1 VVAIST
7 RTRLQEARLWLW
19 GLAFVAAL
27 GCADAGARLAKP
39 APWPR
44 EPRPAEAPAAWVRYV
59 VQPGDTLGR
68 IAACR
73 GTSVAALARANRVS
87 APDRLLAGAMLRVP
101 EADGCAGPPGP
112 VASPRS
118 PPGAGADVHRTVTDL
133 LARALARYDAADFEE
148 ALALSQA
155 GVVAI
160 EPHPGGA
167 ETDALRAR
175 CHMVSGMAAA
185 GLGRREHAIA
195 EFREALAFA
204 PDLPLDPE
212 RSSPRDLE
220 LVEAA
225 RVSPGAGK
233 APFVDSSTR

>member
-1 VVAIST
+1 
-7 RTRLQEARLWLW
+7 
-19 GLAFVAAL
+19 
-27 GCADAGARLAKP
+27 
-39 APWPR
+39 
-44 EPRPAEAPAAWVRYV
+44 VRYV

-73 GTSVAALARANRVS
+73 GTSVPALARANRIS
-87 APDRLLAGAMLRVP
+87 APDHLLAGAVLRVP
-101 EADGCAGPPGP
+101 EADGCAGPRGP
-112 VASPRS
+112 VASPP
-118 PPGAGADVHRTVTDL
+118 PPGGGADVHQTVTDL
-133 LARALARYDAADFEE
+133 LARALDRYDAADFEQ

-160 EPHPGGA
+160 EPHPEGA
-167 ETDALRAR
+167 EADALRAR

-185 GLGRREHAIA
+185 GLGQREHAIA
-195 EFREALAFA
+195 EFREALALA

-212 RSSPRDLE
+212 RSSPRVLE

-225 RVSPGAGK
+225 RASPSAEK